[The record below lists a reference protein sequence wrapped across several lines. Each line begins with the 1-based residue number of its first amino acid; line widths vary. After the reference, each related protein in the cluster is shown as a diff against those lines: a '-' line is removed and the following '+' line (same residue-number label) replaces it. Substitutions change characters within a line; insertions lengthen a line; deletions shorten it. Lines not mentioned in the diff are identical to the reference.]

1 MIAAQG
7 SLDAGNVR
15 PLSSL
20 PRPIREVEHAFIPLA
35 DGTRL
40 ACRYW
45 LPIDAEERPVPAILE
60 YIPYCKRDGTSA
72 RDEAMHPWLAGHGYC
87 AIRVDMRGSG
97 ESDGLLDG
105 EYLAQEQDDAVEVI
119 AWLAARPWCS
129 GTVGMFGKSWGG
141 FNSLQVAA
149 RRPPAL
155 KAIITVCSTDDR
167 YADDIHTMGG
177 CQLLEN
183 PSWAFTMLGHNARPP
198 DPLLV
203 GVGWRETWMRRLEN
217 NVPWIFEW
225 LRHQRR
231 DAFWKHGS
239 VCEDYAAIACPVFA
253 VGGWLDPY
261 TNPVFRLMEHLDVP
275 RKALIGPWGHQYPH
289 QARPGPA
296 IGFLEES
303 LRWWDRWL
311 KGREAEE
318 KEETEKV
325 AAEDD
330 SAAEAGTADEPMIRA
345 WMHDSAPPAAAREQ
359 APGGWVAEET
369 WPSPRIRER
378 TWHLNPNG
386 LEDGPGPERPLAIAS
401 PATVGRTNP
410 IWLKN
415 GDGSPECPLDQRADD
430 AVSLCFDTAPL
441 PKPLAFLGA
450 PIVTLEV
457 ASDRPVA
464 QVSVRLSEVRADGAV
479 ALVSFGLRNLTHDE
493 THERVTPLVP
503 GKPVTVRFQLNDNAH
518 RFAAGSRIRVA
529 IATGLWPI
537 AWPAPEPVTLTL
549 TTGRSTLTL
558 PVRPDRA
565 EDAALRELP
574 PAACTPLAPRTAL
587 RLPTP
592 MVARMEEDLATGELT
607 FVHAE
612 DAGTTRLDENGWTY
626 GNRIRRRFTIR
637 PDDPQSASVELEG
650 EDVYGRAG
658 DLDIR
663 IRTWMRM
670 TSDATSFHVHA
681 RLEADEDGRRVFSR
695 TWRESIPRD
704 AV

>member
-7 SLDAGNVR
+7 SLGDGNVR

-20 PRPIREVEHAFIPLA
+20 PRAIREVEHAWIPLA
-35 DGTRL
+35 DGIRL

-45 LPIDAEERPVPAILE
+45 LPVDAEERPVPAVLE
-60 YIPYCKRDGTSA
+60 YIPYGKRDGTSA

-105 EYLAQEQDDAVEVI
+105 EYLAREQYDAVEAI
-119 AWLAARPWCS
+119 AWLAAQPWCS
-129 GTVGMFGKSWGG
+129 GAVGMFGKSWGG

-149 RRPPAL
+149 HRPPAL

-203 GVGWRETWMRRLEN
+203 GAGWRDTWMRRLEN
-217 NVPWIFEW
+217 DSPWILEW

-253 VGGWLDPY
+253 VGGWADPY
-261 TNPVFRLMEHLDVP
+261 TNPVLRLMANLDVP
-275 RKALIGPWGHQYPH
+275 RKALVGPWGHQYPH

-303 LRWWDRWL
+303 RRWWDRWL
-311 KGREAEE
+311 TGRDEE
-318 KEETEKV
+318 SGFE
-325 AAEDD
+325 
-330 SAAEAGTADEPMIRA
+330 DEPMIRA
-345 WMHDSAPPAAAREQ
+345 WMHDSARPEAVRERAAGR
-359 APGGWVAEET
+359 WVAEEA
-369 WPSPRIRER
+369 WPSDRIRER
-378 TWHLNPNG
+378 TWHLDPNG
-386 LEDGPGPERPLAIAS
+386 LRDAPGPERPLAVAS
-401 PATVGRTNP
+401 PATVGRANP
-410 IWLKN
+410 IWLKS
-415 GDGSPECPLDQRADD
+415 GAGGPECPLDQRADD
-430 AVSLCFDTAPL
+430 AASLCFDSAPL
-441 PKPLAFLGA
+441 AEPLAFFGT
-450 PIVTLEV
+450 PVVTAEV

-464 QVSVRLSEVRADGAV
+464 QVSARLSEVRTDGAT
-479 ALVSFGLRNLTHDE
+479 ALVSFGILNLTHDE
-493 THERVTPLVP
+493 AHERVAPLVP
-503 GKPVTVRFQLNDNAH
+503 GKPATVRLRLNDNAH
-518 RFAAGSRIRVA
+518 RFAAGSRIRIA

-537 AWPAPEPVTLTL
+537 AWPAPEPVTLTV
-549 TTGRSTLTL
+549 TSGRSTLTL

-565 EDAALRELP
+565 DDASLRELP
-574 PAACTPLAPRTAL
+574 PPARTPLAARTVL
-587 RLPTP
+587 RPAAP
-592 MVARMEEDLATGELT
+592 VVARMEEDLATGRLA
-607 FVHAE
+607 FVHVE
-612 DAGTTRLDENGWTY
+612 DAGTTRLDASGWTC
-626 GNRIRRRFTIR
+626 GNVIRRRFEIR
-637 PDDPQSASVELEG
+637 PDDPLSASVELEG

-658 DLDIR
+658 ELDIR

-670 TSDATSFHVHA
+670 TSDAASFHVHA
-681 RLEADEDGRRVFSR
+681 RLEADEDGRCVFSR
-695 TWRESIPRD
+695 TWREAIPRD
-704 AV
+704 GV

>member
-7 SLDAGNVR
+7 TLDAGNVR
-15 PLSSL
+15 PLASL
-20 PRPIREVEHAFIPLA
+20 PREIREVEHAWIPLA

-45 LPIDAEERPVPAILE
+45 LPVEAEERPVPAVLE
-60 YIPYCKRDGTSA
+60 YIPYGKRDGTSA

-105 EYLAQEQDDAVEVI
+105 EYLAQEQDDAGEVI

-129 GTVGMFGKSWGG
+129 GAVGMFGKSWGG
-141 FNSLQVAA
+141 FNALQVAA

-155 KAIITVCSTDDR
+155 RAIITVCSTDDR

-198 DPLLV
+198 DPRLV
-203 GVGWRETWMRRLEN
+203 GPGWRETWMRRLEN
-217 NVPWIFEW
+217 DTPWILEW

-231 DAFWKHGS
+231 DAFWKRGS

-253 VGGWLDPY
+253 VGGWADPY

-275 RKALIGPWGHQYPH
+275 RKALVGPWGHQYPH

-296 IGFLEES
+296 VGFLEES

-311 KGREAEE
+311 KGREEREE
-318 KEETEKV
+318 REEEPGL
-325 AAEDD
+325 D
-330 SAAEAGTADEPMIRA
+330 DEPMIRA
-345 WMHDSAPPAAAREQ
+345 WMHDSAPPAVVREQ
-359 APGGWVAEET
+359 APGGWVAEEA
-369 WPSPRIRER
+369 WPSPRVRER
-378 TWHLNPNG
+378 TWHLNPDG
-386 LEDGPGPERPLAIAS
+386 LGPVPGPERPLPVAS

-415 GDGSPECPLDQRADD
+415 GDGSPEGPVDQRADD
-430 AVSLCFDTAPL
+430 AVSLCFDSEPL
-441 PKPLAFLGA
+441 AEPLAFLGA
-450 PIVTLEV
+450 PVVSLVV

-464 QVSVRLSEVRADGAV
+464 QVSARLSEVRADGAV
-479 ALVSFGLRNLTHDE
+479 ALVSFGILNLTHDE
-493 THERVTPLVP
+493 AHERVTPLVP
-503 GKPVTVRFQLNDNAH
+503 DAPVAVRLQLNDNAH

-529 IATGLWPI
+529 VATGLWPI
-537 AWPAPEPVTLTL
+537 AWPAPEPTTLTV
-549 TTGRSTLTL
+549 TTGRSSLTL

-574 PAACTPLAPRTAL
+574 PAACTPLAPRTAV
-587 RLPTP
+587 RPWAP
-592 MVARMEEDLATGELT
+592 VVARMEEDLATGELA
-607 FVHAE
+607 FVHVE
-612 DAGTTRLDENGWTY
+612 DGGTTRLDDNGWTF
-626 GNRIRRRFTIR
+626 GNVIRRRFAIR
-637 PDDPQSASVELEG
+637 PDDPKGASVELEG

-658 DLDIR
+658 EFDVR

-670 TSDATSFHVHA
+670 TSDAESFHVHA
-681 RLEADEDGRRVFSR
+681 RLEADEDGRPVFSR
-695 TWRESIPRD
+695 TWREAIPRD
-704 AV
+704 GV

>member
-1 MIAAQG
+1 M
-7 SLDAGNVR
+7 
-15 PLSSL
+15 
-20 PRPIREVEHAFIPLA
+20 EHAWIPLA

-45 LPIDAEERPVPAILE
+45 LPVDAEERPVPAVLE
-60 YIPYCKRDGTSA
+60 YIPYGKRDGTSA

-105 EYLAQEQDDAVEVI
+105 EYLEQEQDDALEVV

-129 GTVGMFGKSWGG
+129 GAVGMFGKSWGG
-141 FNSLQVAA
+141 FNALQVAA

-155 KAIITVCSTDDR
+155 KAVITVCSTDDR

-198 DPLLV
+198 DPRLA
-203 GVGWRETWMRRLEN
+203 GPGWRATWMRRLEN
-217 NVPWIFEW
+217 DTPWILEW
-225 LRHQRR
+225 LRHPRR

-275 RKALIGPWGHQYPH
+275 RKALVGPWGHQYPH
-289 QARPGPA
+289 QAKPGPA
-296 IGFLEES
+296 VGFLEES

-325 AAEDD
+325 AAAGD
-330 SAAEAGTADEPMIRA
+330 SAAEAGIADEPMIRA
-345 WMHDSAPPAAAREQ
+345 WMHDSAPPAAVRER

-369 WPSPRIRER
+369 WPSPRTRKR
-378 TWHLNPNG
+378 KWHLNADG
-386 LEDGPGPERPLAIAS
+386 LDDAPGPERALPVAS

-415 GDGSPECPLDQRADD
+415 GDGSPECPLDQRTDD
-430 AVSLCFDTAPL
+430 AVSLCFDTEPL
-441 PKPLAFLGA
+441 AEPLAFFGT
-450 PIVTLEV
+450 PVVTLEV

-464 QVSVRLSEVRADGAV
+464 QVSARLSEVRANGEV
-479 ALVSFGLRNLTHDE
+479 ALVSFGILNLTHDE
-493 THERVTPLVP
+493 AHERVTPLVP
-503 GKPVTVRFQLNDNAH
+503 GKPVTARLRLNDNAH

-529 IATGLWPI
+529 VATGLWPI
-537 AWPAPEPVTLTL
+537 AWPAPEPVTLTV

-587 RLPTP
+587 RPAAP
-592 MVARMEEDLATGELT
+592 VVARMEEDLATGELA
-607 FVHAE
+607 FVHVE
-612 DAGTTRLDENGWTY
+612 DGGTTRLDDNGWTY
-626 GNRIRRRFTIR
+626 GNLIRRRFTIR
-637 PDDPQSASVELEG
+637 PDDPQSASIELEG
-650 EDVYGRAG
+650 EDVYGRTG
-658 DLDIR
+658 ELDIR

-670 TSDATSFHVHA
+670 TSDAASFHVHA
-681 RLEADEDGRRVFSR
+681 RLEADERRSPATAPDRPV
-695 TWRESIPRD
+695 PRLLPD
-704 AV
+704 VAATNPPSG

>member
-7 SLDAGNVR
+7 SLDDGNPR
-15 PLSSL
+15 PLASL
-20 PRPIREVEHAFIPLA
+20 PRAIREVEHAWVPLA

-40 ACRYW
+40 AARYW
-45 LPIDAEERPVPAILE
+45 LPVDADERPVPAILE
-60 YIPYCKRDGTSA
+60 YIPYGKRDGTSA

-105 EYLAQEQDDAVEVI
+105 EYLIREQDDAVEVI

-129 GTVGMFGKSWGG
+129 GSVGMFGKSWGG

-155 KAIITVCSTDDR
+155 EAIITVCSTDDR

-198 DPLLV
+198 DPQLV
-203 GVGWRETWMRRLEN
+203 GPHWRETWMRRLEN
-217 NVPWIFEW
+217 DSPWILEW

-239 VCEDYAAIACPVFA
+239 VCEDYTAIACPVFA
-253 VGGWLDPY
+253 VGGWADPY

-275 RKALIGPWGHQYPH
+275 RKALVGPWGHQYPH

-296 IGFLEES
+296 VGFLEES

-311 KGREAEE
+311 KRR
-318 KEETEKV
+318 KEEEGKG
-325 AAEDD
+325 EG
-330 SAAEAGTADEPMIRA
+330 ENKAGIVDEPMIRV
-345 WMHDSAPPAAAREQ
+345 WMHDGGPPAVVREQ

-378 TWHLNPNG
+378 TWHLDPKG
-386 LEDGPGPERPLAIAS
+386 LRDAPGPTEPLSIAA

-410 IWLKN
+410 IWLKS
-415 GDGSPECPLDQRADD
+415 GAGGPEGPLDQRADD
-430 AVSLCFDTAPL
+430 AVSLCFDTEPL
-441 PKPLAFLGA
+441 AEPLAFLGA
-450 PIVTLEV
+450 PVVSLVV

-464 QVSVRLSEVRADGAV
+464 QVSVRLSEVRANGAV
-479 ALVSFGLRNLTHDE
+479 ALVSFGVLNLTHDE
-493 THERVTPLVP
+493 THERARPLVP
-503 GKPVTVRFQLNDNAH
+503 GEPLAVRLRLNDNAH

-529 IATGLWPI
+529 LATGLWPI
-537 AWPAPEPVTLTL
+537 VWPAPEPVTLTIN
-549 TTGRSTLTL
+549 TGRSTLTL
-558 PVRPDRA
+558 PIRPDRA

-574 PAACTPLAPRTAL
+574 PAAHAPLAPRTAL
-587 RLPTP
+587 RPAAP
-592 MVARMEEDLATGELT
+592 VVARMEEELATGELA
-607 FVHAE
+607 FVHVE
-612 DAGTTRLDENGWTY
+612 DGGTTRLDANGWTY
-626 GNRIRRRFTIR
+626 GNVIRRRFAIR
-637 PDDPQSASVELEG
+637 PDDPQSASVELDG
-650 EDVYGRAG
+650 EDEYGRAG
-658 DLDIR
+658 ELDIR

-670 TSDATSFHVHA
+670 TSDEASFHVHA
-681 RLEADEDGRRVFSR
+681 RLEADEDGRSVFSR
-695 TWRESIPRD
+695 TWLKAIPRD
-704 AV
+704 GV

>member
-7 SLDAGNVR
+7 SLGDGNVR

-20 PRPIREVEHAFIPLA
+20 PRAIREVEHAWIPLA

-45 LPIDAEERPVPAILE
+45 LPIDAEERPVPAVLE
-60 YIPYCKRDGTSA
+60 YIPYGKRDGTAA

-97 ESDGLLDG
+97 ESDGLLHG
-105 EYLAQEQDDAVEVI
+105 EYFAQEQDDAVEAI
-119 AWLAARPWCS
+119 AWLAAQPWCS
-129 GTVGMFGKSWGG
+129 GAVGMFGKSWGG

-149 RRPPAL
+149 HRPPAL
-155 KAIITVCSTDDR
+155 NAIITVCSTDDR

-183 PSWAFTMLGHNARPP
+183 PSWAFTMLGPNARPP

-203 GVGWRETWMRRLEN
+203 GAGWRDTWMRRLEN
-217 NVPWIFEW
+217 DSPWILEW

-253 VGGWLDPY
+253 VGGWADPY
-261 TNPVFRLMEHLDVP
+261 TNPVLRLMANLDVP
-275 RKALIGPWGHQYPH
+275 RKALVGPWGHQYPH
-289 QARPGPA
+289 QACPGPA

-303 LRWWDRWL
+303 RRWWDRWL
-311 KGREAEE
+311 TGRDEE
-318 KEETEKV
+318 SGFEN
-325 AAEDD
+325 
-330 SAAEAGTADEPMIRA
+330 EPMVRA
-345 WMHDSAPPAAAREQ
+345 WMHDSDRPEAVRERAA
-359 APGGWVAEET
+359 GGWVAEEA

-378 TWHLNPNG
+378 TWHLDPDG
-386 LEDGPGPERPLAIAS
+386 LRDAPGPERPLAVAS
-401 PATVGRTNP
+401 PATVGRANP
-410 IWLKN
+410 IWLKS
-415 GDGSPECPLDQRADD
+415 GAGGPECPLDQRADD
-430 AVSLCFDTAPL
+430 ALSLCFDTAPL
-441 PKPLAFLGA
+441 AEPLALFGT
-450 PIVTLEV
+450 PVVTAEV

-464 QVSVRLSEVRADGAV
+464 QVSARLSEVRTDGAV
-479 ALVSFGLRNLTHDE
+479 ALVSFGLLNLTHDE
-493 THERVTPLVP
+493 VHERVTPLGP
-503 GKPVTVRFQLNDNAH
+503 GKPATVRLRLNDNAH

-537 AWPAPEPVTLTL
+537 AWPAPEKVTLTV

-565 EDAALRELP
+565 DDASLRELP
-574 PAACTPLAPRTAL
+574 PPARTPLAARTVL
-587 RLPTP
+587 RPAAP
-592 MVARMEEDLATGELT
+592 VVARMEEDLATGELA
-607 FVHAE
+607 FVHVE
-612 DAGTTRLDENGWTY
+612 DAGTTRLDASGWTC
-626 GNRIRRRFTIR
+626 GNVIRRRFEIR
-637 PDDPQSASVELEG
+637 PDDPLSASVELEG

-658 DLDIR
+658 ELDIR

-670 TSDATSFHVHA
+670 TSDAARFHVHA
-681 RLEADEDGRRVFSR
+681 RLEADEDGRCVFSR
-695 TWRESIPRD
+695 TWLEAIPRD
-704 AV
+704 GV